1 MKTRIL
7 FLMALAA
14 SVSAFGTVY
23 PVEPSGGTTV
33 TVNLDSGTDTADI
46 NLNNRPSK
54 TLIKTGAGRVN
65 LTAVTASTKN
75 VNDKFKGAI
84 EVQGGTLGNTVGN
97 KVYGRP
103 LTVTVFD
110 GASLLMYGGQAGF
123 FSDYGTVTTISG
135 TGVDG
140 SGALQ
145 TSGAGTLAWF
155 GALKLAA
162 DARINTAS
170 TGTMVFKGLVNGS
183 VRDFE
188 VGPYVL
194 EKTGTGSAS
203 FRSSSLIAS
212 GQGGVKISGGSV
224 DFSAEGGSSLKFVGT
239 ADNILEVCNGA
250 TNNLASIGAAP
261 WTMKYT
267 GSTASYLRNTS
278 VGVTNVWEGP
288 LVVSGVMRTE
298 MADAGSAIKF
308 AGPVDT
314 TTTITLTA
322 QNKGALI
329 FTGDDPKT
337 FDGRFAVSGGR
348 VEFNGTKNVNLNED
362 SSKNTV
368 SGGSSVLAFIDA
380 GIVSNKNYNL
390 RVYGDTVDKAS
401 RMIIS
406 GKTTFPVTTAQIG
419 EVSGYGSDYRY
430 GIVEIGTGAE
440 IYNALGLGEDG
451 YEIMSVYQKGG
462 YWQLPSGGG
471 NKMTRAPIGHNSTG
485 YYELSGGTFRTFGG
499 TGALTVGNNGVNASD
514 VAGEGAFAMS
524 GGEFNSGVL
533 KIGVSGDGTWYQTG
547 GTATLSKFKAKD
559 EVEELLV
566 AGTGSGFGQV
576 TLSGETAVMNLGNGA
591 YGSEVSFGSAS
602 GASTAILNLN
612 DGASLV
618 YYKLHK
624 KADAADG
631 SKFYLNFNG
640 GILKPGN
647 CWQAIGADYGDKQ
660 TAVQKPD
667 AVTIY
672 EGGLNID
679 ISKALNGSGNPDTT
693 FIDCDL
699 TAPAGGSIVSIEIP
713 DSLKSVRYIH
723 RPRVYIEGD
732 GYGASAVADF
742 DSAAGRV
749 KGIIVTSPGFGYAA
763 ANTTCKIASNSFQ
776 KQADRLSNATPCTVT
791 VGTVR
796 GGGVRMVGAGNRLVL
811 SGKNSYAG
819 VTVCE
824 NGSIKFNSAA
834 AYPDG
839 SGLAVWKGK
848 DISSYIKLPGATPVN
863 AGSLAGDGRL
873 VCGNV
878 AGVTNVVADAAKLFA
893 DGATPLTV
901 DDHDEDDK
909 LQSGCGN
916 VTLAANAKVTV
927 TGMRELVDAAGGA
940 EAFAQAMTGK
950 KLLVAKA
957 GLTGTI
963 ASVELPGL
971 TAEEAK
977 FFKASV
983 SGNAVKF
990 GKNFGTVIILR

>member
-1 MKTRIL
+1 MKARIL

-14 SVSAFGTVY
+14 SVSAFGTVTKT
-23 PVEPSGGTTV
+23 EDATAKTITLDLQSGEE
-33 TVNLDSGTDTADI
+33 SYDI
-46 NLNNRPSK
+46 NLNEYRKSY
-54 TLIKTGAGRVN
+54 TIIKTGAGRVN
-65 LTAVTASTKN
+65 FTNRDSSSFYGN
-75 VNDKFKGAI
+75 I
-84 EVQGGTLGNTVGN
+84 EVRGGTLGTVAN
-97 KVYGRP
+97 KAYGKP
-103 LTVTVFD
+103 PEAIVSE
-110 GASLLMYGGQAGF
+110 GATLAFGGSQGGYFHEKSTLLSIA
-123 FSDYGTVTTISG
+123 G
-135 TGVDG
+135 TGVEGTGAVRANNTATAMLAGLKLMDDALIKTDTGNSAMRFYGYLSGKAARTFNLGSHCLEIAGLGQVSFRDG
-140 SGALQ
+140 S
-145 TSGAGTLAWF
+145 F
-155 GALKLAA
+155 
-162 DARINTAS
+162 
-170 TGTMVFKGLVNGS
+170 VV
-183 VRDFE
+183 E
-188 VGPYVL
+188 
-194 EKTGTGSAS
+194 E
-203 FRSSSLIAS
+203 
-212 GQGGVKISGGSV
+212 GGSV
-224 DFSAEGGSSLKFVGT
+224 KVSGGRVNFEKDSGRLTFTGDDSNV
-239 ADNILEVCNGA
+239 LEICNGA
-250 TNNLASIGAAP
+250 TNNLMAIAPSP

-267 GSTASYLRNTS
+267 GSTASYLWNSSAAT
-278 VGVTNVWEGP
+278 TNVWNGP
-288 LVVSGVMRTE
+288 LAVNGVMRTE
-298 MADAGSAIKF
+298 IADASSAIKF

-368 SGGSSVLAFIDA
+368 SGGSSVLAFVDA
-380 GIVSNKNYNL
+380 GVVSNKNYNL
-390 RVYGDTVDKAS
+390 AIYGSTVANAS

-419 EVSGYGSDYRY
+419 EASGYGSDYRY

-471 NKMTRAPIGHNSTG
+471 NKNARAPIGHSSMG

-499 TGALTVGNNGVNASD
+499 SAALTIGNNA
-514 VAGEGAFAMS
+514 AGEGAFAMS
-524 GGEFNSGVL
+524 GGVFNSGVL

-547 GTATLSKFKAKD
+547 GTATLAKFKAKD

-660 TAVQKPD
+660 TAAQKPD

-749 KGIIVTSPGFGYAA
+749 KGIIVTSPGFGYTA

-776 KQADRLSNATPCTVT
+776 KQADRLPNATACAVT
-791 VGTVR
+791 VGTVC

-901 DDHDEDDK
+901 DDHDEDGK

-916 VTLAANAKVTV
+916 VALAENAKVTV

-963 ASVELPGL
+963 ALVELPGL
-971 TAEEAK
+971 TADEAK

>member
-14 SVSAFGTVY
+14 SVSAFGTVTDDSSAKTTTIDIS
-23 PVEPSGGTTV
+23 SGSETID
-33 TVNLDSGTDTADI
+33 LY
-46 NLNNRPSK
+46 LNGDRALYK
-54 TLIKTGAGRVN
+54 IIKTGV
-65 LTAVTASTKN
+65 
-75 VNDKFKGAI
+75 GAI
-84 EVQGGTLGNTVGN
+84 TLSDAYDNKYFGGTIEVREGTLGATKLPSFGKPTKITVSKGATLDVSGTTKAYFADKPSHLVIEGTGVNGAGAVTGSGVYNAMFPSLELTGNALIKSILTNPLVFYGYTSSARRKYTVGN
-97 KVYGRP
+97 
-103 LTVTVFD
+103 
-110 GASLLMYGGQAGF
+110 
-123 FSDYGTVTTISG
+123 
-135 TGVDG
+135 
-140 SGALQ
+140 
-145 TSGAGTLAWF
+145 
-155 GALKLAA
+155 
-162 DARINTAS
+162 
-170 TGTMVFKGLVNGS
+170 
-183 VRDFE
+183 
-188 VGPYVL
+188 YVL
-194 EKTGTGSAS
+194 EKAGAKKVSFQSGEFVGTKTSDGA
-203 FRSSSLIAS
+203 
-212 GQGGVKISGGSV
+212 GGVKVSEGTVELTSVGGLPVAFSGT
-224 DFSAEGGSSLKFVGT
+224 D
-239 ADNILEVCNGA
+239 DNVMEVCNGA
-250 TNNLASIGAAP
+250 TLDVVQMSSSP

-267 GSTASYLRNTS
+267 GMTASYLKNSSTAT
-278 VGVTNVWEGP
+278 TNIWDGP
-288 LVVSGVMRTE
+288 LEVTGE
-298 MADAGSAIKF
+298 MDVEIANTAAAIKF

-362 SSKNTV
+362 GSKNTV
-368 SGGSSVLAFIDA
+368 SGASSVLAFIDA

-390 RVYGDTVDKAS
+390 AVYGSTVANAS

-419 EVSGYGSDYRY
+419 EASGYGSDYRY
-430 GIVEIGTGAE
+430 GIVEIGTDAE

-471 NKMTRAPIGHNSTG
+471 NTMKRAPIGHSSMG
-485 YYELSGGTFRTFGG
+485 YYELSSGTFRTFGG
-499 TGALTVGNNGVNASD
+499 SAALTIGNNA
-514 VAGEGAFAMS
+514 AGEGTFAMS
-524 GGEFNSGVL
+524 GGVFYSGVL

-547 GTATLSKFKAKD
+547 GTAKLSKSVGRD

-660 TAVQKPD
+660 TAAQKPD

-749 KGIIVTSPGFGYAA
+749 KGIIVTSPGFGYTA

-811 SGKNSYAG
+811 SGRNSYAG

-834 AYPDG
+834 AHPDG

>member
-7 FLMALAA
+7 FLMALVA
-14 SVSAFGTVY
+14 SVSAFGTVTTNTTDKTITMDV
-23 PVEPSGGTTV
+23 PTGGSQSYKFV
-33 TVNLDSGTDTADI
+33 
-46 NLNNRPSK
+46 LNSSPYANY
-54 TLIKTGAGRVN
+54 TLIKTGGGTFTMTYYDNKYFGGKIQVQAGTLKPGAGN
-65 LTAVTASTKN
+65 KSYGKPTTVTVS
-75 VNDKFKGAI
+75 
-84 EVQGGTLGNTVGN
+84 EGGTL
-97 KVYGRP
+97 
-103 LTVTVFD
+103 FF
-110 GASLLMYGGQAGF
+110 AGGEGGYFHEKSTDLSVA
-123 FSDYGTVTTISG
+123 G
-135 TGVDG
+135 TGVNDAGALCANNSATTMLAGLKLTDDALIRTETSGSAMRFYGYLSGKTARTFNLGSHCLEIAGFGQVSFRDG
-140 SGALQ
+140 SFVVEEG
-145 TSGAGTLAWF
+145 
-155 GALKLAA
+155 
-162 DARINTAS
+162 
-170 TGTMVFKGLVNGS
+170 
-183 VRDFE
+183 
-188 VGPYVL
+188 
-194 EKTGTGSAS
+194 
-203 FRSSSLIAS
+203 
-212 GQGGVKISGGSV
+212 GGVKVSGGRINFEKDSGKLTFTGNDSNV
-224 DFSAEGGSSLKFVGT
+224 
-239 ADNILEVCNGA
+239 LEICNGA
-250 TNNLASIGAAP
+250 TNNLMAIAPSP

-267 GSTASYLRNTS
+267 GSTASYLWNSSTAT
-278 VGVTNVWEGP
+278 TNVWNGP
-288 LVVSGVMRTE
+288 LVVDGVMRTE
-298 MADAGSAIKF
+298 ITDASSAIKF

-322 QNKGALI
+322 QNKGSLI

-380 GIVSNKNYNL
+380 GVVSNKNYNL
-390 RVYGDTVDKAS
+390 AVYGSTVANAS

-406 GKTTFPVTTAQIG
+406 GETTFPVTTAQIG
-419 EVSGYGSDYRY
+419 EASKYGTDNRY
-430 GIVEIGTGAE
+430 GIVEVGTGAE

-451 YEIMSVYQKGG
+451 YEIMSVYQRGG

-471 NKMTRAPIGHNSTG
+471 NKNARAPIGHNSTG
-485 YYELSGGTFRTFGG
+485 YYELSGGKFRTFGG

-547 GTATLSKFKAKD
+547 GTAKLSKSKAKD

-602 GASTAILNLN
+602 GASTAVLNLN

-660 TAVQKPD
+660 TAAQKPD

-749 KGIIVTSPGFGYAA
+749 KGIIVTSPGFGYTA

-776 KQADRLSNATPCTVT
+776 KQADRLSNATACTVT

>member
-14 SVSAFGTVY
+14 SVSAFGADEVLDVQSGSANKSLYIGAATTKLIKIGSGTAIVVGREDNGNFTG
-23 PVEPSGGTTV
+23 PIEVQEGTLSVAAISLKTFGKPSSV
-33 TVNLDSGTDTADI
+33 TVSNGATFDITKGTDVGYFRNKGTRLYIEGSGVDGKGAI
-46 NLNNRPSK
+46 VGVGNGNPIFG
-54 TLIKTGAGRVN
+54 TLN
-65 LTAVTASTKN
+65 LTGDASVGSSGAKPFA
-75 VNDKFKGAI
+75 FKGASY
-84 EVQGGTLGNTVGN
+84 ELGSHVLQKVGLQTLQFWGGTFNASSGGGL
-97 KVYGRP
+97 KVSKGRVDFVD
-103 LTVTVFD
+103 TTTK
-110 GASLLMYGGQAGF
+110 
-123 FSDYGTVTTISG
+123 FS
-135 TGVDG
+135 G
-140 SGALQ
+140 S
-145 TSGAGTLAWF
+145 SE
-155 GALKLAA
+155 
-162 DARINTAS
+162 N
-170 TGTMVFKGLVNGS
+170 
-183 VRDFE
+183 
-188 VGPYVL
+188 VL
-194 EKTGTGSAS
+194 EICG
-203 FRSSSLIAS
+203 
-212 GQGGVKISGGSV
+212 
-224 DFSAEGGSSLKFVGT
+224 
-239 ADNILEVCNGA
+239 GA
-250 TNNLASIGAAP
+250 TNNFAMLSYGEPSP
-261 WTMKYT
+261 WTLKFT
-267 GSTASYLRNTS
+267 GTTVATLLNTYNSSTATRTSYN
-278 VGVTNVWEGP
+278 NWAGP
-288 LVVSGVMRTE
+288 LTVNAPVDVRMSY
-298 MADAGSAIKF
+298 DNNAITF
-308 AGPVDT
+308 SGPVT
-314 TTTITLTA
+314 TSERMTMA
-322 QNKGALI
+322 NKGELI
-329 FTGDDPKT
+329 FTGDGNKT
-337 FDGRFAVSGGR
+337 FGGNLNVSGGR
-348 VEFNGTKNVNLNED
+348 IEFNGTKNVNLDGNE
-362 SSKNTV
+362 NRV
-368 SGGSSVLAFIDA
+368 SGASSVLAFIDA

-390 RVYGDTVDKAS
+390 AVYGSTVDNAS

-419 EVSGYGSDYRY
+419 EASGYGNDKRY
-430 GIVEIGTGAE
+430 GIVEVGAGAE
-440 IYNALGLGEDG
+440 VYNALGLGEDG
-451 YEIMSVYQKGG
+451 YEIMSVYQRDG
-462 YWQLPSGGG
+462 YWLLPSGGG
-471 NKMTRAPIGHNSTG
+471 NKNARAPIGHSSMG
-485 YYELSGGTFRTFGG
+485 YYELSGGKFRTFGG
-499 TGALTVGNNGVNASD
+499 TGALTVGNNGVNAND

-524 GGEFNSGVL
+524 GGVFNSGVL
-533 KIGVSGDGTWYQTG
+533 TVGASGDGTFYQTG
-547 GTATLSKFKAKD
+547 GTATLAKSKAKD

-602 GASTAILNLN
+602 GASTAVLNLN

-660 TAVQKPD
+660 TAAQKPD

-749 KGIIVTSPGFGYAA
+749 KGIIVTSPGFGYTA

-776 KQADRLSNATPCTVT
+776 KQADRLSNATACTVT

-834 AYPDG
+834 AHPDG

-848 DISSYIKLPGATPVN
+848 DINSYIKLPGATPVN

>member
-7 FLMALAA
+7 FLMAIAA
-14 SVSAFGTVY
+14 SVSAFGTIT
-23 PVEPSGGTTV
+23 P
-33 TVNLDSGTDTADI
+33 DSDK
-46 NLNNRPSK
+46 K
-54 TLIKTGAGRVN
+54 TLTIDVQSGSDTSEISLNSDYAKYTVVKTGAGTFTMKSKDN
-65 LTAVTASTKN
+65 QYFQGN
-75 VNDKFKGAI
+75 I
-84 EVQGGTLGNTVGN
+84 EVKGGTLGAASLKSFG
-97 KVYGRP
+97 KVRN
-103 LTVTVFD
+103 VTVSNGATFD
-110 GASLLMYGGQAGF
+110 VSGAEGGYLNWYGNL
-123 FSDYGTVTTISG
+123 YISG
-135 TGVDG
+135 TGVN
-140 SGALQ
+140 
-145 TSGAGTLAWF
+145 GAGAIT
-155 GALKLAA
+155 GVK
-162 DARINTAS
+162 S
-170 TGTMVFKGLVNGS
+170 TGSNIGISLNLNGDALIKS
-183 VRDFE
+183 TTAGSMSIDGYSSGYRTSNL
-188 VGPYVL
+188 GGYVL
-194 EKTGTGSAS
+194 EKSGTGPLKFNSGNLSATDQGGIKVSAGTIVFAGVSGNPVNFTGTSANV
-203 FRSSSLIAS
+203 LEI
-212 GQGGVKISGGSV
+212 GGGV
-224 DFSAEGGSSLKFVGT
+224 
-239 ADNILEVCNGA
+239 
-250 TNNLASIGAAP
+250 TNNLMLIGTSP

-267 GSTASYLRNTS
+267 GSTASYLWNSSAAT
-278 VGVTNVWEGP
+278 TNVWNGP
-288 LVVSGVMRTE
+288 LVVDGVMRTE
-298 MADAGSAIKF
+298 ITDASSAIKF

-390 RVYGDTVDKAS
+390 AVYGSTVANAS

-419 EVSGYGSDYRY
+419 EASSYGSDYRY
-430 GIVEIGTGAE
+430 GIVEVGTGAE

-451 YEIMSVYQKGG
+451 YEIMSVYQRGG

-471 NKMTRAPIGHNSTG
+471 NKNARAPIGHSSMG
-485 YYELSGGTFRTFGG
+485 CYELSGGTFRTFGG
-499 TGALTVGNNGVNASD
+499 SAALTIGNYA
-514 VAGEGAFAMS
+514 AGEGAFVMS
-524 GGEFNSGVL
+524 GGVFNSGVL

-547 GTATLSKFKAKD
+547 GTATLSKSVGKD

-602 GASTAILNLN
+602 GASTAVLNLN

-660 TAVQKPD
+660 TAAQKPD

-749 KGIIVTSPGFGYAA
+749 KGIIVTSPGFGYTA
-763 ANTTCKIASNSFQ
+763 ANTTCKIASKSFQ
-776 KQADRLSNATPCTVT
+776 KQAERLSNATACTVT

-811 SGKNSYAG
+811 SGRNSYAG

-901 DDHDEDDK
+901 DDHDEDGK

-927 TGMRELVDAAGGA
+927 TGMRELVDVAGGA